1 MLKKA
6 SIIQWLLITILFITS
21 VTILILLFIYYS
33 GIELLTLSAVFWG
46 ILLLFILFISTLNL
60 SIKKLNFK
68 IKKSYK
74 YYLENLISHKGI
86 GVILFDEHENI
97 IWLSD
102 FLNGRGFEDYMGK
115 KIALLSKDIYKLMST
130 NLKNIIIIKDG
141 VKYMLEM
148 FYQQKTIL
156 VSDVTSEI
164 NSKEFHNNERIV
176 LGELDVDNF
185 TQLQPTLSSDDIFK
199 IIKIIIEELDAI
211 SKKNQFTYRQYT
223 NSKFFMIMNYE
234 TLASLRENNFE
245 FINRIRSRIKEKNN
259 IVTVSVGIGIDSTI
273 FAELQDMAKEGISI
287 SQSRGGDQVTII
299 SKIKN
304 NEYIGGNTEGRPF
317 RAILKSKAL
326 SKEISNRLENENID
340 KVIIHGHTNSDLD
353 AMGAALGLYQIIK
366 TFNIECY
373 IANINYDLSTLNA
386 LQRLF
391 SSSEMKKIF
400 IGPTKALSYTT
411 SNTMSIVVDT
421 NKEYLIDAIKSLN
434 KTLPKNVYVF
444 DHHRRSEILFPH
456 VEENL
461 YIDTTAS
468 STSEIITILSLHMTR
483 KINFNQPIAQMLLN
497 GIYLD
502 TSNFSKST
510 TDSTFWAASILKRA
524 GAIPI
529 EAINSLKPTED
540 QAKLIRKILT
550 YEYEVKP
557 GIFLAAY
564 NGEADDITISMAA
577 NAMLNI
583 SDRLA
588 TFVIARIAKTKFYKM
603 SARSTKLN
611 VQIITEQLG
620 GGGHFHSAATINED
634 FYTFKD
640 NVIQA
645 IMSVDYEG
653 NFN

>member
-1 MLKKA
+1 MLKKVN
-6 SIIQWLLITILFITS
+6 IIQWLLITILFIT
-21 VTILILLFIYYS
+21 TITIATLLFVYYS
-33 GIELLTLSAVFWG
+33 GLELLALSGIFWG
-46 ILLLFILFISTLNL
+46 LLLVFLLFLASLYSL
-60 SIKKLNFK
+60 VKRLNFK

-86 GVILFDEHENI
+86 GIILFDEYENI
-97 IWLSD
+97 IWLSG
-102 FLNGRGFEDYMGK
+102 FLINRGFENYMGK
-115 KIALLSKDIYKLMST
+115 KINFLDKEIYQLVST
-130 NLKNIIIIKDG
+130 NKKNLIIIKDG

-148 FYQQKTIL
+148 FYEKKTIL
-156 VSDVTSEI
+156 VSDVTTEI
-164 NSKEFHNNERIV
+164 NSKEFHNNERII

-211 SKKNQFTYRQYT
+211 SKKNQFVYRQYT
-223 NSKFFMIMNYE
+223 SSKFFIIMNYE
-234 TLASLRENNFE
+234 TLSKLRESNFD
-245 FINRIRSRIKEKNN
+245 FIDRIRSRIKEKNN

-273 FAELQDMAKEGISI
+273 FSELQDMAKEGISI

-326 SKEISNRLENENID
+326 SKEISNRLENEDID
-340 KVIIHGHTNSDLD
+340 RVIIHGHTNSDLD
-353 AMGAALGLYQIIK
+353 AIGAALGLYQIIK

-373 IANINYDLSTLNA
+373 IANINYDSSTLSA
-386 LQRLF
+386 LKRLF
-391 SSSEMKKIF
+391 NPTEMKKMF
-400 IGPTKALSYTT
+400 IGPTKALTSTT
-411 SNTMSIVVDT
+411 NNTISIVVDT
-421 NKEYLIDAIKSLN
+421 NKEYLIDAIKALN
-434 KTLPKNVYVF
+434 KTLSKNVYIF

-456 VEENL
+456 VEDNI

-483 KINFNQPIAQMLLN
+483 KINFKQPIAQMLLN

-510 TDSTFWAASILKRA
+510 TDSTFLAASILKRQ

-529 EAINSLKPTED
+529 EAINSLKPTEE

-564 NGEADDITISMAA
+564 DGEADDITISMAA

-588 TFVIARIAKTKFYKM
+588 TFVIARLSKTKFYKM
-603 SARSTKLN
+603 SARSTNLN
-611 VQIITEQLG
+611 VQLITEQLG

-634 FYTFKD
+634 FATFKD

-645 IMSVDYEG
+645 IMSVDYES
-653 NFN
+653 NIN